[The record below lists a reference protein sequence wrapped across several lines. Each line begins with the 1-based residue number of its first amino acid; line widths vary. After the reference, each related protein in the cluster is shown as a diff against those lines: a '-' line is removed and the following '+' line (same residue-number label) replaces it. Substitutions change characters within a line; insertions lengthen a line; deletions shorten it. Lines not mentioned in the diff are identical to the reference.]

1 MFDSCLL
8 LGSDGN
14 VVYSGPQRLAQS
26 YMAFLGFYIP
36 PNENL
41 ADFLL
46 DVTSGKQ
53 DSSNGS
59 NRSMARLYEAVIFLH
74 AMEWSSKGVV
84 GVGACLGSDS
94 CR

>member
-8 LGSDGN
+8 LGGNGN

-46 DVTSGKQ
+46 DVTSGEQ
-53 DSSNGS
+53 CQQHSSVPCDTPGLSATFNHS
-59 NRSMARLYEAVIFLH
+59 TCMT
-74 AMEWSSKGVV
+74 
-84 GVGACLGSDS
+84 
-94 CR
+94 

>member
-46 DVTSGKQ
+46 DVTSGA
-53 DSSNGS
+53 SE
-59 NRSMARLYEAVIFLH
+59 RSHSRSRPHTQACTSCVPVIT
-74 AMEWSSKGVV
+74 ASP
-84 GVGACLGSDS
+84 
-94 CR
+94 